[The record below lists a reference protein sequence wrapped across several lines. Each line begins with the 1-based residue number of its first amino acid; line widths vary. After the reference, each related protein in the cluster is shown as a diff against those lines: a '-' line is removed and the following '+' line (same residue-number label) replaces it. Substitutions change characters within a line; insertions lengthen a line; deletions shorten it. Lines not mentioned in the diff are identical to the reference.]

1 MEYLS
6 ALKKSVVAG
15 LMIGIGCTVFLN
27 MDNSIVASFLFG
39 LGLFTIINLELN
51 LFTGKIG
58 YICKENCAETLI
70 TLVGNGIGVNIMA
83 FLMKQTRVGVR
94 LVEKAGPIVETKLSD
109 TYISLFLLAVC
120 CGMLM
125 YIAVATF
132 KKQPNILGTITV
144 FLCVSVFIL
153 AGFEHC
159 IANMF
164 YFGLV
169 STPTK
174 YAVPLLIMILGNS
187 TGGILLCKLTQHVQ
201 IQKNSENA

>member
-94 LVEKAGPIVETKLSD
+94 LVEKAGRSRRQHQ
-109 TYISLFLLAVC
+109 LA
-120 CGMLM
+120 
-125 YIAVATF
+125 
-132 KKQPNILGTITV
+132 Q
-144 FLCVSVFIL
+144 
-153 AGFEHC
+153 
-159 IANMF
+159 
-164 YFGLV
+164 
-169 STPTK
+169 
-174 YAVPLLIMILGNS
+174 
-187 TGGILLCKLTQHVQ
+187 Q
-201 IQKNSENA
+201 

>member
-83 FLMKQTRVGVR
+83 FLMKQTRVGVDVAEMDITDSEA
-94 LVEKAGPIVETKLSD
+94 VEKVMTEVQPDKVVHCAAWT
-109 TYISLFLLAVC
+109 AVDAAEDNQEVC
-120 CGMLM
+120 HKVNVDGT
-125 YIAVATF
+125 A
-132 KKQPNILGTITV
+132 NIDRK
-144 FLCVSVFIL
+144 SV
-153 AGFEHC
+153 
-159 IANMF
+159 
-164 YFGLV
+164 V
-169 STPTK
+169 
-174 YAVPLLIMILGNS
+174 
-187 TGGILLCKLTQHVQ
+187 
-201 IQKNSENA
+201 

>member
-94 LVEKAGPIVETKLSD
+94 LVEKAPDRRNEIVR
-109 TYISLFLLAVC
+109 YI
-120 CGMLM
+120 
-125 YIAVATF
+125 Y
-132 KKQPNILGTITV
+132 
-144 FLCVSVFIL
+144 
-153 AGFEHC
+153 
-159 IANMF
+159 
-164 YFGLV
+164 
-169 STPTK
+169 
-174 YAVPLLIMILGNS
+174 
-187 TGGILLCKLTQHVQ
+187 
-201 IQKNSENA
+201 

>member
-109 TYISLFLLAVC
+109 TYISLFLL
-120 CGMLM
+120 

-132 KKQPNILGTITV
+132 KKQPNILGTIAV

>member
-1 MEYLS
+1 MKHLN
-6 ALKKSVVAG
+6 ALKKAIVAG
-15 LMIGIGCTVFLN
+15 LLIGIGCTVYLN

-58 YICKENCAETLI
+58 YINKSNYIEILI
-70 TLVGNGIGVNIMA
+70 TLIGNTIGVNVMA
-83 FLMKQTRVGVR
+83 FLMKQTRLHSK
-94 LVEKAGPIVETKLSD
+94 LVEKSVPIVDNKLSD
-109 TYISLFLLAVC
+109 TYVSLFLLAVC

-125 YIAVATF
+125 FIAVATF
-132 KKQPNILGTITV
+132 KKQPNILGTLAV

-164 YFGLV
+164 YFALV
-169 STPTK
+169 SKPTK
-174 YAVPLLIMILGNS
+174 FFLSLIHI
-187 TGGILLCKLTQHVQ
+187 
-201 IQKNSENA
+201 

>member
-94 LVEKAGPIVETKLSD
+94 LVEKVGPIVETKLSD

-125 YIAVATF
+125 YIA
-132 KKQPNILGTITV
+132 G
-144 FLCVSVFIL
+144 
-153 AGFEHC
+153 
-159 IANMF
+159 
-164 YFGLV
+164 
-169 STPTK
+169 
-174 YAVPLLIMILGNS
+174 
-187 TGGILLCKLTQHVQ
+187 QHL
-201 IQKNSENA
+201 KNSRIF